1 MWISIPGFL
10 FFRQKFVML
19 LKFVIENGPKDFTK
33 LFELTLSLRQ
43 LVYLLE
49 AIYVKTVIELNTSIL
64 LVLNW

>member
-1 MWISIPGFL
+1 
-10 FFRQKFVML
+10 ML